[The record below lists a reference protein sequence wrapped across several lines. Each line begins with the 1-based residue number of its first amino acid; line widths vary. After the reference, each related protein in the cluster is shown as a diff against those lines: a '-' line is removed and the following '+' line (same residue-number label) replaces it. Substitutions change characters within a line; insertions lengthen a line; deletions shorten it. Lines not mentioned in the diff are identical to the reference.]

1 MRRRL
6 TALLLCLALCL
17 LPAPQAGAHD
27 AGEHWK
33 EIRYVLFGQER
44 TPSSLDK
51 DQRQKLN
58 DLLYA
63 TQLCIDQLVVP
74 APHIYHPCIITI
86 IDIYPRA

>member
-33 EIRYVLFGQER
+33 EIRYVLLGKRGRLQAWIK
-44 TPSSLDK
+44 TNGKS
-51 DQRQKLN
+51 
-58 DLLYA
+58 
-63 TQLCIDQLVVP
+63 
-74 APHIYHPCIITI
+74 
-86 IDIYPRA
+86 